1 MSSVDEAVRAIRQN
15 KPPKVVVLTP
25 IIMAALPEVR

>member
-1 MSSVDEAVRAIRQN
+1 MSSIDEAIRAIRQN

-25 IIMAALPEVR
+25 IIVAALLEVR